1 MSEQF
6 FGKYTGL
13 VKGNRDDDTLGRLQ
27 VAVPAVFAPDETV
40 EARAALPY
48 GVFFVPEENTKVW
61 VEFEGGDSTL
71 PIWTGVQYG
80 PGEFAPEAAK
90 SPPTVRAVKTASGH
104 LLVFDDTGGSEAIVI
119 TDGAHQHVVRLDNDG
134 ITIAHGSD
142 SHKIAIGS
150 SEITI
155 AHGSASHAIAIG
167 SSGISVKHGGG
178 QNQVTVEAATV
189 TAKTASATVELG
201 PAGVTVSGPLIKL
214 GTAAAPVVRAG
225 IDMGIG
231 NLGAPVV
238 MTPGQVTVLA

>member
-1 MSEQF
+1 MAEQF

-27 VAVPAVFAPDETV
+27 VAVPAVFDPDETV
-40 EARAALPY
+40 LARAALPY
-48 GVFFVPEENTKVW
+48 GVFFVPEENSRVW

-80 PGEFAPEAAK
+80 PGEFATEAAV
-90 SPPTVRAVKTASGH
+90 SPPTVRALKTASGH
-104 LLVFDDTGGSEAIVI
+104 TLIFDDTEGSEAVVV
-119 TDGAHQHVVRLDNDG
+119 TDGANQHVVRLDSDG
-134 ITIAHGSD
+134 IAITHGAGG
-142 SHKIAIGS
+142 H
-150 SEITI
+150 TVTL
-155 AHGSASHAIAIG
+155 G

-189 TAKTASATVELG
+189 TAKTSSATVELG

-214 GTAAAPVVRAG
+214 GGATAPVVRAG
-225 IDMGIG
+225 IDQGIG

-238 MTPGQVTVLA
+238 MLPGQITVLA

>member
-1 MSEQF
+1 MAEQF

-40 EARAALPY
+40 QARAALPY

-80 PGEFAPEAAK
+80 PGEFAQEAAK
-90 SPPTVRAVKTASGH
+90 SPPTVRAVKTAAGH

-119 TDGAHQHVVRLDNDG
+119 TDGAHQHVVRLDNNG
-134 ITIAHGSD
+134 ITI
-142 SHKIAIGS
+142 
-150 SEITI
+150 T
-155 AHGSASHAIAIG
+155 HGSASHTIAIG
-167 SSGISVKHGGG
+167 SAGISVKHGGG

-201 PAGVTVSGPLIKL
+201 PSGVTVSGPLVKL
-214 GTAAAPVVRAG
+214 GSGAAPVVRAG

-238 MTPGQVTVLA
+238 MTPGQFTVLA

>member
-1 MSEQF
+1 MAEQF

-40 EARAALPY
+40 QARAALPY

-80 PGEFAPEAAK
+80 PGEFASEAAK

-119 TDGAHQHVVRLDNDG
+119 TDGAHQHVVSLDNNG
-134 ITIAHGSD
+134 ITI
-142 SHKIAIGS
+142 
-150 SEITI
+150 T
-155 AHGSASHAIAIG
+155 HGSASHTIAIG
-167 SSGISVKHGGG
+167 SAGISVKHGGG

-201 PAGVTVSGPLIKL
+201 PAGVTISGPLVKL

-238 MTPGQVTVLA
+238 MTPGQLTVLA